1 MNKLEEGYIKKIEEI
16 DERLKK
22 VEDTLFSKD
31 ERLSKKIKED
41 FSGLAGGIRF
51 LIKNGFFNEPKT
63 LKEVIDELKREG
75 YHRSISGVAS
85 TLSVTFTANQ
95 KILTRIKEEKTWK
108 YVIRK

>member
-1 MNKLEEGYIKKIEEI
+1 MEEEYIKEFEEF
-16 DERLKK
+16 DERLNRI
-22 VEDTLFSKD
+22 ENTLFSTS
-31 ERLSKKIKED
+31 EPLKKIKGN

-51 LIKNGFFNEPKT
+51 LIKNDFFNEPKT
-63 LKEVIDELKREG
+63 LKEVINELKREG

>member
-1 MNKLEEGYIKKIEEI
+1 MDELIKRIENIEDRIKKIEG
-16 DERLKK
+16 
-22 VEDTLFSKD
+22 VLFSDDKPV
-31 ERLSKKIKED
+31 ELKTKEN

-51 LIKNGFFNEPKT
+51 LIKNGFFNEPRT

-75 YHRSISGVAS
+75 YHRSTSGVAS

>member
-1 MNKLEEGYIKKIEEI
+1 MNEEHIQKIEDI

-22 VEDTLFSKD
+22 IEDMF
-31 ERLSKKIKED
+31 LSKNASEHSKVKD
-41 FSGLAGGIRF
+41 NFTGLSGGIRF

-63 LKEVIDELKREG
+63 LKEVIEELKREG
-75 YHRSISGVAS
+75 YHRSMSGVAS

-95 KILTRIKEEKTWK
+95 KILTRIKEGTNWK

>member
-1 MNKLEEGYIKKIEEI
+1 MDEFYIKKIEDI
-16 DERLKK
+16 DARLKK
-22 VEDTLFSKD
+22 IESILPSDNKD
-31 ERLSKKIKED
+31 ISSIKNKGN

-75 YHRSISGVAS
+75 YHRSTSGVAS

-95 KILTRIKEEKTWK
+95 KILTRIKDDKNWK

>member
-1 MNKLEEGYIKKIEEI
+1 MEEEYVKKIEDI
-16 DERLKK
+16 DARLKK
-22 VEDTLFSKD
+22 IETMLFSNNKFQ
-31 ERLSKKIKED
+31 SIKGKEN

-95 KILTRIKEEKTWK
+95 KILTRINEGKLWK